1 MLMEKNNLA
10 LQDELKSDKNRSSSG
25 NPWYE
30 AWRRLRKS
38 PIGMAGLTIIIF
50 LIIIAI
56 FAPYIAPHDPV
67 NQNIMARYKAP
78 SAKHWLGTDEMGRDI
93 LSRIIY
99 GSRISL
105 KVGIISVSLAMVFG
119 VGLGLIAGFYG
130 GVIDMLVMRFMDIM
144 LAFPAILLAIG
155 IVAILGPRLENAMM
169 AIAVINIPR
178 FARIVRSS
186 VISLKESEYIK
197 AAKALGANDFRI
209 LMNHILPNA
218 MAPLIVQTTLSIA
231 TAILEA
237 AALSFLGLGAQP
249 PSPEWGAMLSDARS
263 ALQKAPWVATF
274 PGLAIIFG
282 VLGFNLLGD
291 GLRDALDPKMKNT

>member
-1 MLMEKNNLA
+1 M
-10 LQDELKSDKNRSSSG
+10 SDKNKVMKKNT
-25 NPWYE
+25 NPWFE
-30 AWRRLRKS
+30 AWRRLLQSK
-38 PIGMAGLTIIIF
+38 IGIAGLGIIVF
-50 LIIIAI
+50 LIVVAALAPVL
-56 FAPYIAPHDPV
+56 APYDP
-67 NQNIMARYKAP
+67 IKTDILARYRAP
-78 SAKHWLGTDEMGRDI
+78 SSEHLLGTDGLGRDI

-105 KVGIISVSLAMVFG
+105 QVGLLSVALALVFG
-119 VGLGLIAGFYG
+119 VSFGLIAGFYG
-130 GVIDMLVMRFMDIM
+130 GKLDMAIMRFMDIM
-144 LAFPAILLAIG
+144 LAFPSILLAIG
-155 IVAILGPRLENAMM
+155 IVAILGPQLKNAMI
-169 AIAVINIPR
+169 AIGIINVPR

-186 VISLKESEYIK
+186 VLSIKESEYIS
-197 AAKALGANDFRI
+197 AARALGAGDLRI
-209 LMNHILPNA
+209 IFKHLLPNA

-263 ALQKAPWVATF
+263 SLQKAPWVATF

-291 GLRDALDPKMKNT
+291 GLRDALDPKMKNV

>member
-1 MLMEKNNLA
+1 MAGSNENRVMKKNT
-10 LQDELKSDKNRSSSG
+10 
-25 NPWYE
+25 NPWLE
-30 AWRRLRKS
+30 AWRRLLQSK
-38 PIGMAGLTIIIF
+38 IGIAGLVIIIL
-50 LIIIAI
+50 LILVAVMAPVL
-56 FAPYIAPHDPV
+56 APYSPFK
-67 NQNIMARYKAP
+67 QNILARYKAP
-78 SAKHWLGTDEMGRDI
+78 SSEHLLGTDEMGRDI

-105 KVGIISVSLAMVFG
+105 QVGLVSVALALVFG
-119 VGLGLIAGFYG
+119 VSFGLIAGYYG
-130 GVIDMLVMRFMDIM
+130 GKLDMLIMRFMDIM
-144 LAFPAILLAIG
+144 LAFPSILLAIG
-155 IVAILGPRLENAMM
+155 IVAILGPQLKNAML
-169 AIAVINIPR
+169 AIGIINVPR

-186 VISLKESEYIK
+186 VISIKESEYIS
-197 AAKALGANDFRI
+197 AARALGAGDLRI
-209 LMNHILPNA
+209 VFKHLLPNA

-263 ALQKAPWVATF
+263 SLQRAPWVATF

-291 GLRDALDPKMKNT
+291 GLRDALDPKMKNV

>member
-1 MLMEKNNLA
+1 MSKLEN
-10 LQDELKSDKNRSSSG
+10 KNRPS

-30 AWRRLRKS
+30 AGRRLLKS
-38 PIGMAGLTIIIF
+38 RIGVLGIVFIGVLLLVAL
-50 LIIIAI
+50 
-56 FAPYIAPHDPV
+56 FAPLLAPHDPFE
-67 NQNIMARYKAP
+67 QNIMMRYQAP
-78 SAKHWLGTDEMGRDI
+78 SSEYLLGTDEMGRDI

-105 KVGIISVSLAMVFG
+105 Q
-119 VGLGLIAGFYG
+119 VGLFSIGIALVTGVFLGLLAGYYG
-130 GVIDMLVMRFMDIM
+130 GVLDMLIMRVMDVM
-144 LAFPAILLAIG
+144 LAFPAILLAIA
-155 IVAILGPRLENAMM
+155 IVAILGPQLRNAML
-169 AIAVINIPR
+169 AIGIINIPR

-186 VISLKESEYIK
+186 AISIKESEYI
-197 AAKALGANDFRI
+197 AAARMMGASDVRI
-209 LMNHILPNA
+209 IFYHLLPNA

-249 PSPEWGAMLSDARS
+249 PTPEWGAMLSDARS
-263 ALQKAPWVATF
+263 SLQRAPWVATF

-291 GLRDALDPKMKNT
+291 GLRDALDPKMKNA

>member
-1 MLMEKNNLA
+1 MIAGRPGKTHDPWLEAAHRLG
-10 LQDELKSDKNRSSSG
+10 KSK
-25 NPWYE
+25 
-30 AWRRLRKS
+30 
-38 PIGMAGLTIIIF
+38 IGMFG
-50 LIIIAI
+50 LIIILLLLLMAI
-56 FAPYIAPHDPV
+56 FAPLIAPYNP
-67 NQNIMARYKAP
+67 NEQNILFRYQAP

-105 KVGIISVSLAMVFG
+105 RVGLYSISLALLIG
-119 VGLGLIAGFYG
+119 VTLGLLAGYYG
-130 GVIDMLVMRFMDIM
+130 NLLDMIIMRFMDIM
-144 LAFPAILLAIG
+144 LAFPAILLAIA
-155 IVAILGPRLENAMM
+155 IVAILGPQLQNAMI
-169 AIAVINIPR
+169 AIAIINVPR

-186 VISLKESEYIK
+186 VLSLKESEYIK
-197 AAKALGANDFRI
+197 AARALGSRDLRI
-209 LMNHILPNA
+209 IVNHLLPNA

-249 PSPEWGAMLSDARS
+249 PSPEWGAMLTDARS

-274 PGLAIIFG
+274 PGLAIFFG

-291 GLRDALDPKMKNT
+291 GLRDALDPKMKNF

>member
-1 MLMEKNNLA
+1 ML
-10 LQDELKSDKNRSSSG
+10 DKNKG
-25 NPWYE
+25 MKKNANPWFE
-30 AWRRLRKS
+30 AWRRLLQSK
-38 PIGMAGLTIIIF
+38 IGVAGLGIIVL
-50 LIIIAI
+50 LIIVAALAPVL
-56 FAPYIAPHDPV
+56 APYDPIDS
-67 NQNIMARYKAP
+67 NILARYKAP
-78 SAKHWLGTDEMGRDI
+78 SADNLLGTDGMGRDI

-105 KVGIISVSLAMVFG
+105 QVGLFSVSLALIFG
-119 VGLGLIAGFYG
+119 VSFGLLAGFYG
-130 GVIDMLVMRFMDIM
+130 GKLDMLIMRFMDIM
-144 LAFPAILLAIG
+144 LAFPSILLAIG
-155 IVAILGPRLENAMM
+155 IVAILGPQLKNAMI
-169 AIAVINIPR
+169 AIGIINVPR

-186 VISLKESEYIK
+186 VLSIKESEYIS
-197 AAKALGANDFRI
+197 AARALGAGDMRI
-209 LMNHILPNA
+209 IFKHLLPNA

-263 ALQKAPWVATF
+263 SLQKAPWVATF

-291 GLRDALDPKMKNT
+291 GLRDALDPKMKNV